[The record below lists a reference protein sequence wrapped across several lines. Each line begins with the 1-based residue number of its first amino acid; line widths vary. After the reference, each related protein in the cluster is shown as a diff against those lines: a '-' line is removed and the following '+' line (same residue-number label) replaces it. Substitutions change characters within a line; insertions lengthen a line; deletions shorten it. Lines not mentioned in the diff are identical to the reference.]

1 MDWPDQPAKQRTEL
15 RIGSPDLLVAVRVH
29 GRDYINLFQTSS
41 FFGLP
46 NSYRIVYKNS
56 SGLIKMA
63 LLLDLV
69 LPTPAL
75 VLALLAVLVH
85 APAPPSS
92 PCPICQIQSSL
103 KTKLVNDH
111 LAQASFTLAL
121 FNLTKHSLSGFPGPR
136 LWACSRIPYVL
147 SLQNG
152 TLPMKIKDLHD
163 IYGPVVRIAPNELS
177 FISPE
182 AWNDIYSD
190 KTSALERGAI
200 FYGGMGQNTILAAS
214 HDAHARMRRVL
225 SPAFRSS
232 AVRSYEEN
240 MRRYV
245 HLFVERLG
253 WLDKNKACGEKSDT
267 VGRHEAIVDIVRW
280 LNFVTFDMAG
290 NFVYG
295 GDPFGCLRR
304 SEFHPWV
311 GLICSWIKVAVLSFA
326 VRFYSPLDRVLM
338 WLVPPS
344 LRKQKEE
351 FDRLS
356 RELLQKRTLSIHDKA
371 DDVGFENEVGYHGA
385 LPRDLLSHLTSNK
398 SEGIMTTA
406 EIEANLPL
414 LIIGASETIAT
425 TLSGTINYLCQNA
438 AVLKKLTEEVRTA
451 VHHKEDLTMA
461 KLAKLPYLTG
471 VLKEGLRIVSPGPV
485 SLPRIVP
492 AEGISIDGYWVP
504 GHVSLIY
511 LFISLHLFLLH
522 NSGMDNFFFF

>member
-1 MDWPDQPAKQRTEL
+1 
-15 RIGSPDLLVAVRVH
+15 
-29 GRDYINLFQTSS
+29 
-41 FFGLP
+41 
-46 NSYRIVYKNS
+46 
-56 SGLIKMA
+56 
-63 LLLDLV
+63 
-69 LPTPAL
+69 
-75 VLALLAVLVH
+75 
-85 APAPPSS
+85 
-92 PCPICQIQSSL
+92 
-103 KTKLVNDH
+103 
-111 LAQASFTLAL
+111 
-121 FNLTKHSLSGFPGPR
+121 
-136 LWACSRIPYVL
+136 
-147 SLQNG
+147 
-152 TLPMKIKDLHD
+152 
-163 IYGPVVRIAPNELS
+163 
-177 FISPE
+177 
-182 AWNDIYSD
+182 
-190 KTSALERGAI
+190 
-200 FYGGMGQNTILAAS
+200 
-214 HDAHARMRRVL
+214 
-225 SPAFRSS
+225 
-232 AVRSYEEN
+232 

-253 WLDKNKACGEKSDT
+253 LLDKNKACGEKSDT

-295 GDPFGCLRR
+295 RDPFGCLRR

-311 GLICSWIKVAVLSFA
+311 GLICSWMKAAVLSFA

-406 EIEANLPL
+406 EIEVNLPL

-451 VHHKEDLTMA
+451 VHHKEDLTLA
-461 KLAKLPYLTG
+461 KLVKLPYLTG
-471 VLKEGLRIVSPGPV
+471 VLKEGLRIVSPRPV

-492 AEGISIDGYWVP
+492 AEGISIDGYWVL

-522 NSGMDNFFFF
+522 NSGMDIFF

>member
-1 MDWPDQPAKQRTEL
+1 MDWPDQSAKQRREL
-15 RIGSPDLLVAVRVH
+15 RIGSPDLLVAVRIH
-29 GRDYINLFQTSS
+29 ERDYINRFQTSS

-46 NSYRIVYKNS
+46 NSYRIVYKKS
-56 SGLIKMA
+56 SGLTKMA
-63 LLLDLV
+63 LLFDLA

-85 APAPPSS
+85 ALPPPSS
-92 PCPICQIQSSL
+92 PCPIRQIQSSL

-190 KTSALERGAI
+190 KSSALERGAI
-200 FYGGMGQNTILAAS
+200 FYGVMGQNTIVAAS

-240 MRRYV
+240 MRRYA

-253 WLDKNKACGEKSDT
+253 LLDKNKACGEKSDT

-280 LNFVTFDMAG
+280 L
-290 NFVYG
+290 YG
-295 GDPFGCLRR
+295 RKLRLWRR
-304 SEFHPWV
+304 S
-311 GLICSWIKVAVLSFA
+311 L
-326 VRFYSPLDRVLM
+326 
-338 WLVPPS
+338 WLP
-344 LRKQKEE
+344 Q
-351 FDRLS
+351 
-356 RELLQKRTLSIHDKA
+356 T
-371 DDVGFENEVGYHGA
+371 
-385 LPRDLLSHLTSNK
+385 
-398 SEGIMTTA
+398 
-406 EIEANLPL
+406 
-414 LIIGASETIAT
+414 
-425 TLSGTINYLCQNA
+425 
-438 AVLKKLTEEVRTA
+438 
-451 VHHKEDLTMA
+451 
-461 KLAKLPYLTG
+461 
-471 VLKEGLRIVSPGPV
+471 
-485 SLPRIVP
+485 
-492 AEGISIDGYWVP
+492 
-504 GHVSLIY
+504 
-511 LFISLHLFLLH
+511 
-522 NSGMDNFFFF
+522 